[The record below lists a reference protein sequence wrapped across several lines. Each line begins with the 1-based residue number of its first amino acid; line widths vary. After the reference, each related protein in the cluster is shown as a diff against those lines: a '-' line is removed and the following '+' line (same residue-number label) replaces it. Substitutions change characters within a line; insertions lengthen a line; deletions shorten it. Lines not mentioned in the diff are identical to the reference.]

1 MLAGMR
7 KASGTWLGK
16 GVLIVMFSFLIFSFA
31 IWGIGDIFK
40 GYGTNTLAQVGKTEI
55 GLEPF
60 RRAFQ
65 QRIYEIQ
72 QRSRGFTTE
81 QARLIGIDRQVLN
94 QMMGEAALNETGR
107 RLGLAISDEDIA
119 KALTANPNFRA
130 ADGSFNRAVFD
141 AYIREAGQ
149 NEAGFIQQQK
159 QATLRQHLGEAISGG
174 YSAPLAFLET
184 LHRYR
189 SEERTIAYVTIPGA
203 IASALPKPDDIAL
216 KALHMERKSTFRAP
230 EYRKILIMA
239 LNPSE
244 FAAEVQVNDQELQAA
259 YDRGLSTNRFGS
271 PEKRQIQQIV
281 FPNAPAALAASER
294 LKAGLT
300 FDALA
305 EDMKLKP
312 ADVNLGLKAKSE
324 LPDKAL
330 ANAAFELAENAISAP
345 VQGAFGTVLLRVTG
359 ITPGNAQA
367 FETLKEVLKADVV
380 AQKLATDRSTR
391 DKVDKVHDKIEE
403 LRATGKSLDL
413 VASETKRALITVD
426 ATDAQGR
433 DKSGN
438 PIGTIPDVADVLKA
452 VFQSDRG
459 VDNEAIRT
467 RDNGYVWFEI
477 SSIDPARERSFDEVK
492 DQVSEV
498 WLANEATRLSAER
511 ATEFLKRVEKNEN
524 LEDIATELG
533 VSVETATGVTRNGNQ
548 AIGPSAA
555 ASVFALVE
563 NGFAVAPT
571 GAGTDRM
578 VMKMISRTVPPFD
591 LNDSNIKSLR
601 TQLDS
606 TISDELLSQFVSQAQ
621 VTLGSSINEPAL
633 SLATGA
639 QQQQR

>member
-1 MLAGMR
+1 MLEGIR
-7 KASGTWLGK
+7 RASGTWLGK
-16 GVLIVMFSFLIFSFA
+16 GVLVIMFSFLIFSFA

-40 GYGTNTLAQVGKTEI
+40 GYGSSTLAQVGKTEI

-81 QARLIGIDRQVLN
+81 QARLVGIDRQVLN

-119 KALTANPNFRA
+119 KTLAANPNFRA
-130 ADGSFNRAVFD
+130 ADGSFSRAVFD

-159 QATLRQHLGEAISGG
+159 QATLRQHLGEAITGG
-174 YSAPLAFLET
+174 YNAPLAFLET

-189 SEERTIAYVTIPGA
+189 SEERTIAYVTIPGT
-203 IASALPKPDDIAL
+203 IASALQKPDDIAL
-216 KALHMERKSTFRAP
+216 KALHAERKASFRAP
-230 EYRKILIMA
+230 EYRKILVMS
-239 LNPSE
+239 LSPSE
-244 FAAEVQVNDQELQAA
+244 FASEVQVSDQELQAA
-259 YDRGLSTNRFGS
+259 YDRGLATNRFGS
-271 PEKRQIQQIV
+271 AEKRQIQQIV

-300 FDALA
+300 FDLLA
-305 EDMKLKP
+305 EEMKLKS
-312 ADVNLGLKAKSE
+312 ADLDLGLKAKAE
-324 LPDKAL
+324 LADKTI
-330 ANAAFELAENAISAP
+330 ANAAFELAENAISSP
-345 VQGAFGTVLLRVTG
+345 VQGAFGAVLLRVTG
-359 ITPGNAQA
+359 ITAGTAQA
-367 FETLKEVLKADVV
+367 FDSLKETLKADVIS
-380 AQKLATDRSTR
+380 QKLTSDRTTR

-413 VASETKRALITVD
+413 VATDTKRTLITID

-433 DKSGN
+433 DKAGTT
-438 PIGTIPDVADVLKA
+438 IDTIPDMAEVLKA

-477 SSIDPARERSFDEVK
+477 STIEPARERSFDEVK
-492 DQVSEV
+492 DLVSEV
-498 WLANEATRLSAER
+498 WLTNEATKLSSER
-511 ATEFLKRVEKNEN
+511 ATAFLKRVENNET
-524 LEDIATELG
+524 LELIATELG

-548 AIGPSAA
+548 TIGPSAA
-555 ASVFALVE
+555 ASAFALIE
-563 NGFAVAPT
+563 NGYAVAPT
-571 GAGTDRM
+571 GVGTDRM
-578 VMKMISRTVPPFD
+578 LMKMTSRLVPPFD
-591 LNDSNIKSLR
+591 LNESNIKSLR

-621 VTLGSSINEPAL
+621 SFLGSSINEPAL

>member
-40 GYGTNTLAQVGKTEI
+40 GYGSNTLAQVGKTEI

-81 QARLIGIDRQVLN
+81 QARLVGIDRQVLN

-107 RLGLAISDEDIA
+107 RLGLAISDEEIA
-119 KALTANPNFRA
+119 RALAANPNFRA
-130 ADGSFNRAVFD
+130 TDGSFNRAVFD

-159 QATLRQHLGEAISGG
+159 QATLRQHLGEALTGG
-174 YSAPLAFLET
+174 YNAPLAFLET
-184 LHRYR
+184 IHRYR
-189 SEERTIAYVTIPGA
+189 SEERTISYVIIPGT
-203 IASALPKPDDIAL
+203 IASALPKPDDTVL
-216 KALHMERKSTFRAP
+216 KALHTERKATFRAP

-239 LNPSE
+239 LSPNE
-244 FAAEVQVNDQELQAA
+244 FTVDMQVTDQELKSA
-259 YDRGLSTNRFGS
+259 YDSGLAANRYGS

-281 FPNAPAALAASER
+281 FSNAQAAVAASER

-300 FDALA
+300 FEALA

-312 ADVNLGLKAKSE
+312 ADMSLGLKAKAE
-324 LPDKAL
+324 LPDRVL
-330 ANAAFELAENAISAP
+330 ADTAFELAENTVSAP
-345 VQGAFGTVLLRVTG
+345 VQGAFGVVLLRVTG
-359 ITPGNAQA
+359 ITPGNAQT
-367 FETLKEVLKADVV
+367 FDSLKEVLKSEVIA
-380 AQKLATDRSTR
+380 KKMTSDRTTR
-391 DKVDKVHDKIEE
+391 DKVDKIHDKIEE

-413 VASETKRALITVD
+413 VATETKRSLITVD
-426 ATDAQGR
+426 AVDAQGR

-438 PIGTIPDVADVLKA
+438 VIGSVPDVADVLKA

-477 SSIDPARERSFDEVK
+477 STIDPARERSFEEVK

-498 WLANEATRLSAER
+498 WTSNEATKLSSER
-511 ATEFLKRVEKNEN
+511 AAAFLKRVENNET
-524 LEDIATELG
+524 LEQIAVELG
-533 VSVETATGVTRNGNQ
+533 VTVETATGITRNGSQ
-548 AIGPSAA
+548 TISPSAA
-555 ASVFALVE
+555 ASAFSLVE
-563 NGFAVAPT
+563 NGYAVAPS
-571 GAGTDRM
+571 GVGTDRM
-578 VMKMISRTVPPFD
+578 VMKMVSRLVPAFD
-591 LNDSNIKSLR
+591 VNDTTLKSLR

-606 TISDELLSQFVSQAQ
+606 TMTDELLSQFVSQAQ
-621 VTLGSSINEPAL
+621 STLGSSINEPAL

-639 QQQQR
+639 QQQR